1 MGRQPYMNLLA
12 LGRSPYEAP
21 ETPPQGYVAAERR
34 AEDSVNAD
42 GYVQEYDARGH
53 PINPSSKAL
62 ARQLRRAKN
71 DILSTMGIVVSG
83 EDGTLGISKER
94 QRMNLLSTEN
104 DYGLA
109 MATLDQVVMFFSSW
123 WTTSLA
129 SRIQTFKRY
138 THVPFLQII
147 RIERSRVG
155 LFGFYC
161 AGIPAWTVSFIV
173 SVCRNHFLEPAIE
186 YVHGKVSA
194 LSHNDT
200 YKAFIRHIFK
210 GFHLSC
216 KLALFGVLGQ
226 TYMFSLLQS
235 LHILP
240 ALAVPTLRS
249 LLPFGPA
256 SLIQLPP
263 LPARWSISG
272 IGNFGFR
279 LLSAP
284 FAVLYMY
291 VYVRPVIE
299 SRIYRILRRK
309 LPKPDRPDSLS
320 LRVAAENDLIEWT
333 VPALGRRSDEEY
345 HRSDLTISEELRYEL
360 RIFTSWIL
368 DIFGLK
374 IEEPSDLVIRQQSAS
389 RSLQNRLEQLN
400 RDLNMSMA
408 PLREDTSQPD
418 ETLVSSVQARGEQL
432 LSGHVEGARPG
443 SPTPD
448 AAAQE
453 QFGTNQILSSAEQR
467 MSQSPLQLAED
478 YFDQDGRSQGRPEME
493 ERFRM
498 DPSPSPQQ
506 SQGRGPEDSHHQFHS
521 RSNTLFSHPS
531 TPESSP
537 LTSPRVRASLVHQN
551 SDVITMQLELLR
563 SNHGSPS
570 QARTNRDS
578 NAIATEPLSNDDIA
592 AGLTPSEIDRTT
604 TEILDAIL
612 SNHGPTRT
620 DTIHLVDQPSDQII
634 AQEQNDLAALTEF
647 TSIPNPPHVEIHEQ
661 EPSAR
666 STSNHSATQHIST
679 NESPPSIQ
687 QRPAAPESSS
697 ALTHRAEPPTNTTII
712 DDNRSLPQAL
722 PTQLPRRS
730 RSERLLNPDHRVTI
744 LSSLPVDSLSSHLA
758 SLITSIIFYPLE
770 SMYLRNF
777 AMQFLTSPSLLAAL
791 PLGAGSATAMTLGL
805 RSDVRSVG
813 AWCGGG
819 SRRDMFAYL
828 AKMGL
833 VVGMEALVS
842 LAVWGMGTAATVIV
856 GMRRF
861 GWGDL

>member
-34 AEDSVNAD
+34 AEDSINAD

-53 PINPSSKAL
+53 PINPNSKAL

-129 SRIQTFKRY
+129 ARIQTFKRY
-138 THVPFLQII
+138 THMPFLQII
-147 RIERSRVG
+147 RMERNKVG

-173 SVCRNHFLEPAIE
+173 SVCRNHFLEPALDYI
-186 YVHGKVSA
+186 HGKVSA
-194 LSHNDT
+194 LFDNDT
-200 YKAFIRHIFK
+200 YKSSIRRIFK
-210 GFHLSC
+210 GVHL
-216 KLALFGVLGQ
+216 
-226 TYMFSLLQS
+226 
-235 LHILP
+235 
-240 ALAVPTLRS
+240 
-249 LLPFGPA
+249 
-256 SLIQLPP
+256 
-263 LPARWSISG
+263 
-272 IGNFGFR
+272 
-279 LLSAP
+279 
-284 FAVLYMY
+284 
-291 VYVRPVIE
+291 
-299 SRIYRILRRK
+299 RIYRILRRK

-333 VPALGRRSDEEY
+333 VPSLGRRSDEEY
-345 HRSDLTISEELRYEL
+345 HRSDLTISEELKYEL
-360 RIFTSWIL
+360 RIFKSWIL
-368 DIFGLK
+368 GIFGLK
-374 IEEPSDLVIRQQSAS
+374 VEEPSDAIVRRTLTS

-400 RDLNMSMA
+400 RDFNTSMA
-408 PLREDTSQPD
+408 PLLEETSQPD
-418 ETLVSSVQARGEQL
+418 EMVVSSMQARGEQL

-443 SPTPD
+443 SPAPD
-448 AAAQE
+448 ASVQE
-453 QFGTNQILSSAEQR
+453 QFSTNQILSSDEQR

-478 YFDQDGRSQGRPEME
+478 YFDQDDRSQGRPGME
-493 ERFRM
+493 ETFRM
-498 DPSPSPQQ
+498 DPSASPQQ
-506 SQGRGPEDSHHQFHS
+506 SQGRGPEESHRHQFHS

-563 SNHGSPS
+563 SNHSSPS
-570 QARTNRDS
+570 QARTNHD
-578 NAIATEPLSNDDIA
+578 NNNITAAPLSNDYIA
-592 AGLTPSEIDRTT
+592 TGLTPSETDRTA
-604 TEILDAIL
+604 TEILDSL
-612 SNHGPTRT
+612 LDHGPART
-620 DTIHLVDQPSDQII
+620 DTVRLIDQLSDQHMTL
-634 AQEQNDLAALTEF
+634 QQSDLATLAEF
-647 TSIPNPPHVEIHEQ
+647 TSISNPLNIENLEQ

-666 STSNHSATQHIST
+666 PTTAPAATQHVST
-679 NESPPSIQ
+679 NSPPDPLQPPPDI
-687 QRPAAPESSS
+687 PESSS
-697 ALTHRAEPPTNTTII
+697 ALTHRAEPATTTTIT
-712 DDNRSLPQAL
+712 DDNRSLPQPL
-722 PTQLPRRS
+722 PAQLPRRS
-730 RSERLLNPDHRVTI
+730 HSERLLFPDHRVTI

-758 SLITSIIFYPLE
+758 SLLTSIIFYPLE

-777 AMQFLTSPSLLAAL
+777 ATQFLTSPSLLAAL
-791 PLGAGSATAMTLGL
+791 PLGAGATTAMTLGL
-805 RSDVRSVG
+805 RGDVRSIS

-819 SRRDMFAYL
+819 SRRDMLAYL

-833 VVGMEALVS
+833 VVGVEALVS
-842 LAVWGMGTAATVIV
+842 VAVWGMGTAVTVMV
-856 GMRRF
+856 GTRRF
-861 GWGDL
+861 GWGGL

>member
-21 ETPPQGYVAAERR
+21 ETPPQGRVAAESR

-53 PINPSSKAL
+53 PINPDSKAL

-94 QRMNLLSTEN
+94 QRMNLLSSEN

-109 MATLDQVVMFFSSW
+109 MATVDQVVMFFSSW

-129 SRIQTFKRY
+129 ARIQTFKRY

-147 RIERSRVG
+147 RVERHKVG
-155 LFGFYC
+155 LFGFYG

-173 SVCRNHFLEPAIE
+173 SVCRNHFLEPALDYI
-186 YVHGKVSA
+186 HGKVSA
-194 LSHNDT
+194 LFDNDV
-200 YKAFIRHIFK
+200 YKSAIWHTFK
-210 GFHLSC
+210 GLQLSC
-216 KLALFGVLGQ
+216 KLGLFVVLGQ

-249 LLPFGPA
+249 LIPFGPT

-263 LPARWSISG
+263 LPARLSIAN
-272 IGNFGFR
+272 IGSFGYG
-279 LLSAP
+279 LLTAP
-284 FAVLYMY
+284 FTVLYMY
-291 VYVRPVIE
+291 VYLRPVIE

-333 VPALGRRSDEEY
+333 VPSLGRRSDEEY
-345 HRSDLTISEELRYEL
+345 HRSDLTISEELKYEFH
-360 RIFTSWIL
+360 IFKNWIL
-368 DIFGLK
+368 GILGLK
-374 IEEPSDLVIRQQSAS
+374 IEEPSEARARRRSTSQ
-389 RSLQNRLEQLN
+389 SLQNRLEQLS
-400 RDLNMSMA
+400 RDFNTSMA
-408 PLREDTSQPD
+408 PFREETSQPD

-432 LSGHVEGARPG
+432 LSGHIEGARPR

-448 AAAQE
+448 ATPQE
-453 QFGTNQILSSAEQR
+453 EFGTNQILSGDEQR
-467 MSQSPLQLAED
+467 MSQSPLQLTDA
-478 YFDQDGRSQGRPEME
+478 YFDQDDPSQGRPGME
-493 ERFRM
+493 ETFRM
-498 DPSPSPQQ
+498 DHSTSPHRSQ
-506 SQGRGPEDSHHQFHS
+506 SQGPEESHRHHFHS

-537 LTSPRVRASLVHQN
+537 LASPRVRASLVHQN

-563 SNHGSPS
+563 SNHNSPS
-570 QARTNRDS
+570 HTRTNFDNDS
-578 NAIATEPLSNDDIA
+578 SAGPAEVQ
-592 AGLTPSEIDRTT
+592 AGLTLSEAERATTRILDELLFGHGTAQTDANQPFDQTVALETNHLGTLEELAELSQPMNLENNEQALSARPTT
-604 TEILDAIL
+604 TTATHETPLPL
-612 SNHGPTRT
+612 QPLT
-620 DTIHLVDQPSDQII
+620 D
-634 AQEQNDLAALTEF
+634 F
-647 TSIPNPPHVEIHEQ
+647 
-661 EPSAR
+661 
-666 STSNHSATQHIST
+666 
-679 NESPPSIQ
+679 
-687 QRPAAPESSS
+687 PESSS
-697 ALTHRAEPPTNTTII
+697 APTHHAEPGTSTTIN
-712 DDNRSLPQAL
+712 DENRSLPQPL
-722 PTQLPRRS
+722 PSQLPLRS
-730 RSERLLNPDHRVTI
+730 RSDRLLVPDHRVTI

-758 SLITSIIFYPLE
+758 SLLTSVLFYPLE

-777 AMQFLTSPSLLAAL
+777 ATQFLTSPSLLAAL
-791 PLGAGSATAMTLGL
+791 PLSAGATTALTLGL
-805 RSDVRSVG
+805 SGDVRSIG

-819 SRRDMFAYL
+819 SRKDMLAYL

-842 LAVWGMGTAATVIV
+842 VTVWGMGTAATVML
-856 GMRRF
+856 GTRKF
-861 GWGDL
+861 GWGEL

>member
-21 ETPPQGYVAAERR
+21 ETPPQGYVAAERH

-109 MATLDQVVMFFSSW
+109 MATLDQVLMFFSSW

-129 SRIQTFKRY
+129 ARIQTFKRY
-138 THVPFLQII
+138 THMPFLQII
-147 RIERSRVG
+147 RLERSKIG

-161 AGIPAWTVSFIV
+161 AGIPTWTVSFIV
-173 SVCRNHFLEPAIE
+173 SVCRNHFLEPAID
-186 YVHGKVSA
+186 YLHRKISA
-194 LSHNDT
+194 LFDNDT
-200 YKAFIRHIFK
+200 YKSSIRHIFK

-216 KLALFGVLGQ
+216 KLALFAVLGQ

-240 ALAVPTLRS
+240 ALTVPTPRS
-249 LLPFGPA
+249 LLPFSPT
-256 SLIQLPP
+256 SLIQLPA
-263 LPARWSISG
+263 LPATLSISG

-279 LLSAP
+279 LLTAP
-284 FAVLYMY
+284 FVVLYMY
-291 VYVRPVIE
+291 IYVRPVIE

-333 VPALGRRSDEEY
+333 VPSLGRRSDEEY
-345 HRSDLTISEELRYEL
+345 HRNDLSISEELKYEL
-360 RIFTSWIL
+360 RMFTNWIL
-368 DIFGLK
+368 EAFGFK
-374 IEEPSDLVIRQQSAS
+374 VEEPSNAVIRQQSAT
-389 RSLQNRLEQLN
+389 RSIQNRLEQLN

-408 PLREDTSQPD
+408 PIREEISQPD
-418 ETLVSSVQARGEQL
+418 ENLVSSVQARGEQL

-478 YFDQDGRSQGRPEME
+478 YFDQDDRSQGRLGME
-493 ERFRM
+493 EPFRM

-506 SQGRGPEDSHHQFHS
+506 SQGRGPEESHRHQFHS

-551 SDVITMQLELLR
+551 SDHH
-563 SNHGSPS
+563 SSPP
-570 QARTNRDS
+570 QAQTNRD
-578 NAIATEPLSNDDIA
+578 NNNTMAAAPLLNDDIVV
-592 AGLTPSEIDRTT
+592 GLSPSEIDRTV

-612 SNHGPTRT
+612 SNQPAPT
-620 DTIHLVDQPSDQII
+620 DTIRLVDPPSDQII
-634 AQEQNDLAALTEF
+634 SLQQSDRAALVEFVSTEDL
-647 TSIPNPPHVEIHEQ
+647 EQ

-666 STSNHSATQHIST
+666 PTSNHSATQHIAT
-679 NESPPSIQ
+679 NESPASVQ
-687 QRPAAPESSS
+687 NLLEAPESSS
-697 ALTHRAEPPTNTTII
+697 AITHRAEHPTNTTIT
-712 DDNRSLPQAL
+712 DDNRSLPQPL

-758 SLITSIIFYPLE
+758 SLLTSIIFYPLE

-791 PLGAGSATAMTLGL
+791 PLGAGATTAMTLGL

-819 SRRDMFAYL
+819 SRSDMLAYL

-842 LAVWGMGTAATVIV
+842 VAVWGMGTAATVMI
-856 GMRRF
+856 GTRRF